1 MIITLG
7 DGPPKYI
14 IDSERAEVLWSSDL
28 LLPGNEDISV
38 KVQKGDTISIVE
50 LVIEKGEDVLV

>member
-14 IDSERAEVLWSSDL
+14 IDSDRAEVLWSSDL
-28 LLPGNEDISV
+28 LLPENEDISV

>member
-14 IDSERAEVLWSSDL
+14 IDSNRAEVLWSSDL
-28 LLPGNEDISV
+28 LLPENEDISV

>member
-28 LLPGNEDISV
+28 LLPENEDISV